1 MAYPAWG
8 GVSNG
13 RIATSMLIEVPNFAP
28 LPGHYAAKARGSA
41 FMRADA
47 ARQLSGMMQAF
58 YQEFGVK
65 LQLSEGYRSY
75 DSQGWYYNRYM
86 NKLPGWTLAA
96 FPGTSIHGWGLSADL
111 NVNGANP
118 SGKYLAWLRANAHI
132 WGFVNDVA
140 SEVWHWSFR
149 QDLVTQK
156 VTIAVL
162 ISNPQSGNPAAGAM
176 EEGGAD
182 VDRLIRNKKTGSVDW
197 INVATGFHW
206 HVPESGYIGAIEN
219 HIGSKVI
226 ELEDNWHGFY
236 ISRVNAAQNKLV
248 EAVAKEVWST
258 RVKGTNGM
266 HSTGARLAGA
276 DTKGA
281 KLDSATRKQLIDE
294 IVKALPSGGG
304 TVVNQPAA
312 TVDTKAL
319 AKEVAALLKADIVK
333 SIGDDLASRLKA

>member
-8 GVSNG
+8 GVANG
-13 RIATSMLIEVPNFAP
+13 RIATSMMIEVPNFAP

-86 NKLPGWTLAA
+86 KKLPGWTLAA

-111 NVNGANP
+111 NVNGGNP

-140 SEVWHWSFR
+140 SEVWHWSYR

-156 VTIAVL
+156 VTITVL
-162 ISNPQSGNPAAGAM
+162 ISNPQAGSTGSAAMA
-176 EEGGAD
+176 EGGAD

-197 INVATGFHW
+197 VNVASGFHW
-206 HVPESGYIGAIEN
+206 HVPESGYIGAIEE
-219 HIGSKVI
+219 HIGSKLVD
-226 ELEDNWHGFY
+226 LEDNWHGFY
-236 ISRVNAAQNKLV
+236 MARVTETRDGQSDRNAEKVWNKVIDGSNGKQQAKNRLV
-248 EAVAKEVWST
+248 GSDLKA
-258 RVKGTNGM
+258 GTL
-266 HSTGARLAGA
+266 SA
-276 DTKGA
+276 DERSKLTKA
-281 KLDSATRKQLIDE
+281 MLDSFPK
-294 IVKALPSGGG
+294 SSG

-319 AKEVAALLKADIVK
+319 AKEVAALLRADIVK
-333 SIGDDLASRLKA
+333 AIGDDLAARLKS